1 MSNDTFES
9 IRDQWKSRAE
19 SLTAFVSQHLE
30 NRTDAYGNYRSVDDR
45 TAGTARTIK
54 STLTSHTIQRHFMA
68 DDRGDLIGLH
78 TTSPENTCRWL
89 VIDIDHHGES
99 DLDPEYRNEAAAIAI
114 RDKLENQGIT
124 SLLMRSNGR
133 GGFHLWV
140 IFNAPVETAT
150 VYRFGQWIVVDWQ
163 ELGLGEK
170 PEVFPK
176 QDQLAEGKLGNWV
189 RLPGLHHTYDFFTEV
204 WSGDSWLQG
213 QEAIDAIC
221 NHPRVAAEDITSERF
236 ALSPAK
242 ESAQGGVHGDTEEE
256 LKTPLEL
263 VLSRLHKSF
272 RSGTG
277 YAAYCPAHND
287 AKPSLSI
294 NEAEDG
300 KVLMHCHAGCDLND
314 ILSKLELTTSDLF
327 SDSGQNSGLMLRQMH
342 PATDSR
348 SIHSSEMEDLHRKLL
363 KETPEDHL
371 KELADEL
378 NVSLESLRELDV
390 VWSTEHTCWLFPERD
405 GQGSICGLMRR
416 YSNGKKYFIQGG
428 KRGLYIPKSFK
439 IRSQEIIVVE
449 GGSDTAAGLTL
460 GWNVIGRPSA
470 GDGAFHLASLLKKA
484 EGQIYVLG
492 DNDPKRDGTW
502 PGRRGAEK
510 VANTL
515 QKSLTAPVS
524 VTSIPMEFKDLRMWV
539 QCKGVA
545 G

>member
-1 MSNDTFES
+1 MSTYNYES
-9 IRDQWKSRAE
+9 NRDQWTSRADLLAE
-19 SLTAFVSQHLE
+19 FTSQHLV
-30 NRTDAYGNYRSVDDR
+30 NRTDAYGNYRSAHDR
-45 TAGTARTIK
+45 TAGTVRTRK
-54 STLTSHTIQRHFMA
+54 SALTSNAIQRHFMA

-89 VIDIDHHGES
+89 VIDIDHHGQS
-99 DLDPEYRNEAAAIAI
+99 DPDAEYRNEDAAIAI
-114 RDKLENQGIT
+114 RDKLENQGVT
-124 SLLMRSNGR
+124 SLLMSSNGR

-140 IFNAPVETAT
+140 IFDAPIDTAT
-150 VYRFGQWIVVDWQ
+150 VYQFGQWIVEDWQ

-176 QDQLAEGKLGNWV
+176 QEQLAEGKLGNWV
-189 RLPGLHHTYDFFTEV
+189 RLPGLHHTHDFFTEV
-204 WSGDSWLQG
+204 WSGESWLQG
-213 QEAIDAIC
+213 EEAIDAIC
-221 NHPRVAAEDITSERF
+221 NHPHVAAEDITPERF
-236 ALSPAK
+236 TLAPTK
-242 ESAQGGVHGDTEEE
+242 ESIKDRIDSETEFE
-256 LKTPLEL
+256 TPLEL
-263 VLSRLHKSF
+263 VLSRLPKSF

-277 YAAYCPAHND
+277 FSAHCPSHND
-287 AKPSLSI
+287 TKPSLSI

-300 KVLMHCHAGCDLND
+300 RVLMHCHAGCDLND

-327 SDSGQNSGLMLRQMH
+327 SDSGQNSGLTLRQMH
-342 PATDSR
+342 PVTYSR
-348 SIHSSEMEDLHRKLL
+348 AIHSSEMEDLHQKLL

-378 NVSLESLRELDV
+378 NVSQESLRDLEV
-390 VWSTEHTCWLFPERD
+390 VWSPEHTCWLFPERD
-405 GQGSICGLMRR
+405 GQRRICGLMRR
-416 YSNGKKYFIQGG
+416 YADNTKRFIQGG

-439 IRSQEIIVVE
+439 IGSDSITIVE

-470 GDGAFHLASLLKKA
+470 GDGTSHLASLLKKA

-510 VANTL
+510 VANML

>member
-1 MSNDTFES
+1 MSTYNYES
-9 IRDQWKSRAE
+9 IRNQWISKAE
-19 SLTAFVSQHLE
+19 SLAEFTSQHLV

-45 TAGTARTIK
+45 TAGAVRTRK
-54 STLTSHTIQRHFMA
+54 SALTSNAIQRHFMA

-78 TTSPENTCRWL
+78 TTSPDNTCRWI

-99 DLDPEYRNEAAAIAI
+99 DPDAEYRNEGAAIAI
-114 RDKLENQGIT
+114 RDKLENQGVI
-124 SLLMRSNGR
+124 SLLMSSNGR

-140 IFNAPVETAT
+140 IFDAPIDTAT
-150 VYRFGQWIVVDWQ
+150 VYQFGQWIVEDWQ

-189 RLPGLHHTYDFFTEV
+189 RLPGLHHTHEFFTEV

-213 QEAIDAIC
+213 QEAIDTIF
-221 NHPRVAAEDITSERF
+221 NHPRVAAEDITPERF
-236 ALSPAK
+236 TLAPTK
-242 ESAQGGVHGDTEEE
+242 ESIKDRIDSETEFE
-256 LKTPLEL
+256 TPLEL
-263 VLSRLHKSF
+263 VLSRLPKSF

-277 YAAYCPAHND
+277 YAAHCPAHND
-287 AKPSLSI
+287 TKPSLSI

-300 KVLMHCHAGCDLND
+300 KVLLHCHAGCDLDD
-314 ILSKLELTTSDLF
+314 ILKQLKLTKSDLF
-327 SDSGQNSGLMLRQMH
+327 SNSNKNSQLLLRQMY
-342 PATDSR
+342 PVNDSR
-348 SIHSSEMEDLHRKLL
+348 AIHTSTHEALHYKLL
-363 KETPEDHL
+363 RGKQKRSLRD
-371 KELADEL
+371 LADEL
-378 NVSLESLRELDV
+378 NVSMESLRDLEV
-390 VWSTEHTCWLFPERD
+390 VWSPEDTCWLFPERN
-405 GQGSICGLMRR
+405 GQHCICGLMRR
-416 YSNGKKYFIQGG
+416 YADGTKRFIKGG

-439 IRSQEIIVVE
+439 VGSDSITIVE

-470 GDGAFHLASLLKKA
+470 GDGASHLASLLKKA
-484 EGQIYVLG
+484 EGPIYVLG

-524 VTSIPMEFKDLRMWV
+524 VTSIPMEFKDLRTWV

>member
-1 MSNDTFES
+1 MSNYNFES
-9 IRDQWKSRAE
+9 IRDQWSSNAE
-19 SLTAFVSQHLE
+19 SLADFVMKKLV
-30 NRTDAYGNYRSVDDR
+30 NRRDAYGNYRSVDDR
-45 TAGTARTIK
+45 TAGTARTRK
-54 STLTSHTIQRHFMA
+54 YVLTSDVIQRHFMA

-78 TTSPENTCRWL
+78 TTSPDNTCRWI

-99 DLDPEYRNEAAAIAI
+99 DPDAECRNEDAAIAI

-140 IFNAPVETAT
+140 IFNAPVDTAT
-150 VYRFGQWIVVDWQ
+150 VYQLGQWIVEDWQ

-189 RLPGLHHTYDFFTEV
+189 RLPGLHHTYEFFTEV

-221 NHPRVAAEDITSERF
+221 NHPRVAAEDITPERF
-236 ALSPAK
+236 ALSPAE
-242 ESAQGGVHGDTEEE
+242 ESAQGGVDTEEDFE
-256 LKTPLEL
+256 TPLEL
-263 VLSRLHKSF
+263 VLSRLPKSF

-277 YAAYCPAHND
+277 FSAHCPAHND
-287 AKPSLSI
+287 AKPSLTI

-300 KVLMHCHAGCDLND
+300 KVLMYCHAGCDLDD
-314 ILSKLELTTSDLF
+314 ILTKLELTKSDLF
-327 SDSGQNSGLMLRQMH
+327 SDSGQNSGLILRQMH

-363 KETPEDHL
+363 RGKQERPLSD
-371 KELADEL
+371 LADML
-378 NVSLESLRELDV
+378 KVSPESLNELEV
-390 VWSTEHTCWLFPERD
+390 VWSPDHECWLFPERD
-405 GQGSICGLMRR
+405 GQRRICGLMKR
-416 YSNGKKYFIQGG
+416 YADSTKRFIQGG
-428 KRGLYIPKSFK
+428 KRGLYIPRSFD
-439 IRSQEIIVVE
+439 IESDSITIVE

-470 GDGAFHLASLLKKA
+470 GDGAFHLASLLKKTK
-484 EGQIYVLG
+484 GQIYVLG

-510 VANTL
+510 VASIL
-515 QKSLTAPVS
+515 QKSLTASVS
-524 VTSIPMEFKDLRMWV
+524 ITSIPVEFKDLRTWV
-539 QCKGVA
+539 QSKGVA
-545 G
+545 

>member
-1 MSNDTFES
+1 MSTDNYES
-9 IRDQWKSRAE
+9 IRDQWGSKAE
-19 SLTAFVSQHLE
+19 SLADFVMKKLV

-54 STLTSHTIQRHFMA
+54 STLTSHTIQRHLMA
-68 DDRGDLIGLH
+68 EERGELIGLH

-99 DLDPEYRNEAAAIAI
+99 DPDAEYRNKDAAIGI
-114 RDKLENQGIT
+114 RNKLTNQGVT
-124 SLLMRSNGR
+124 SLLMSSNGR

-140 IFNAPVETAT
+140 IFDAPIDTAT
-150 VYRFGQWIVVDWQ
+150 VYQFGQWIVEDWQ

-176 QDQLAEGKLGNWV
+176 QEQLAEGKLGNWV
-189 RLPGLHHTYDFFTEV
+189 RLPGLHHTYEFFTEV
-204 WSGDSWLQG
+204 WSGESWLQG
-213 QEAIDAIC
+213 EEAIDAIF

-242 ESAQGGVHGDTEEE
+242 ESIKDRIDSETEFE
-256 LKTPLEL
+256 TPLEL
-263 VLSRLHKSF
+263 VLSRLPKSF

-277 YAAYCPAHND
+277 FSAHCPSHND

-300 KVLMHCHAGCDLND
+300 RVLMHCHAGCDLND
-314 ILSKLELTTSDLF
+314 ILKQLKLTKSDLF
-327 SDSGQNSGLMLRQMH
+327 SNSNKNSELLLRQMH
-342 PATDSR
+342 PVNDSR
-348 SIHSSEMEDLHRKLL
+348 AIHTSTYEALHYKLL
-363 KETPEDHL
+363 RGKQERSLSD
-371 KELADEL
+371 LANEL
-378 NVSLESLRELDV
+378 NVSQESLRDLEV
-390 VWSTEHTCWLFPERD
+390 VWSPEHTCWLFPERD
-405 GQGSICGLMRR
+405 GQRRICGLMRR
-416 YSNGKKYFIQGG
+416 YADNTKRFIQGG

-439 IRSQEIIVVE
+439 IGSDSITVVE

-470 GDGAFHLASLLKKA
+470 GDGASHLASLLKKA
-484 EGQIYVLG
+484 EGQIHVLG

-510 VANTL
+510 VANML

>member
-1 MSNDTFES
+1 MSTYNYES
-9 IRDQWKSRAE
+9 NRDQWTSRADLLAE
-19 SLTAFVSQHLE
+19 FTSQHLV
-30 NRTDAYGNYRSVDDR
+30 NRTDAYGNYRSAHDR
-45 TAGTARTIK
+45 TAGTVRTRK
-54 STLTSHTIQRHFMA
+54 SALTSNAIQRHFMA

-89 VIDIDHHGES
+89 VIDIDHHGQS
-99 DLDPEYRNEAAAIAI
+99 DPDAEYRNEDAAIAI
-114 RDKLENQGIT
+114 RDKLENQGVT
-124 SLLMRSNGR
+124 SLLMSSNGR

-140 IFNAPVETAT
+140 IFDAPIDTAT
-150 VYRFGQWIVVDWQ
+150 VYQLGQWIVEDWQ

-176 QDQLAEGKLGNWV
+176 QEQLAEGKLGNWV
-189 RLPGLHHTYDFFTEV
+189 RLPGLHHTHDFFTEV

-213 QEAIDAIC
+213 EEAIDAIC
-221 NHPRVAAEDITSERF
+221 NHPRVAAEDITPERF
-236 ALSPAK
+236 TLAPTK
-242 ESAQGGVHGDTEEE
+242 ESIKDRIDSETEFE
-256 LKTPLEL
+256 TPLEL
-263 VLSRLHKSF
+263 VLSRLPKSF

-277 YAAYCPAHND
+277 FSAHCPSHND

-300 KVLMHCHAGCDLND
+300 KVLMHCHAGCDLDD
-314 ILSKLELTTSDLF
+314 ILAKIELTKADLF

-342 PATDSR
+342 PVTDSR

-378 NVSLESLRELDV
+378 NVSLESLRALDV
-390 VWSTEHTCWLFPERD
+390 VWSPEHACWLFPERD
-405 GQGSICGLMRR
+405 GQRRICGLMKR
-416 YSNGKKYFIQGG
+416 YADGTKRFMQGG

-439 IRSQEIIVVE
+439 IGSDSITVVE

-470 GDGAFHLASLLKKA
+470 GDGASHLASLLKKA

-515 QKSLTAPVS
+515 QKSLNAPVS
-524 VTSIPMEFKDLRMWV
+524 VTSIPMEFKDLRTWV